1 MKTLTKPRTR
11 FLHQEH
17 FAVPRKPKLVGQW
30 QRGIETMS
38 GHAQCKLHLTFP
50 PSPPP
55 TFATVNHY
63 KQP

>member
-1 MKTLTKPRTR
+1 MKTLTEPHSR
-11 FLHQEH
+11 FLYPER
-17 FAVPRKPKLVGQW
+17 FAVSRNPKVVGQW
-30 QRGIETMS
+30 QHGIETMS
-38 GHAQCKLHLTFP
+38 GHAQCKLHLTFA